1 MAKKKRSVKS
11 RSRKSAAHVGS
22 RRAARRNGR
31 VPMNG
36 RHRRSVDISRVKP
49 VLDPQTAAAMKL
61 YAEAMKHFN
70 SQSYRR
76 AKDIF
81 EKVLT
86 GPSRELADRA
96 RVHLV
101 ICEQRMQRTAPV
113 HLRSAD
119 DHYHFAVSQINAG
132 NYEDARAHL
141 EKARKLASKADHVYY
156 ALASVYALTG
166 ETDEALA
173 QLAQAIKLRPENRYH
188 ARHDADFRL
197 LQDEPRFLELI
208 YPDRPVGV
216 AAGEL
221 RA

>member
-1 MAKKKRSVKS
+1 MARKQTRKS
-11 RSRKSAAHVGS
+11 RSRRSAATRGK
-22 RRAARRNGR
+22 RRSARSGGVS
-31 VPMNG
+31 VPVNG
-36 RHRRSVDISRVKP
+36 RHRASVKVANRRP
-49 VLDPQTAAAMKL
+49 VLDPQTAQAMKL
-61 YAEAMKHFN
+61 YAEAMKQFN
-70 SQSYRR
+70 RQSYRR
-76 AKDIF
+76 AKEVF

-96 RVHLV
+96 RVHLA
-101 ICEQRMQRTAPV
+101 ICDQRMQRTAPV

-141 EKARKLASKADHVYY
+141 EKARKLAPKADHVYY

-173 QLAQAIKLRPENRYH
+173 LLTQAIKLRPENRYH

-197 LQDEPRFLELI
+197 LQDEPRFHELI
-208 YPDRPVGV
+208 YPDRPAV